1 MKDIKYETDRLIV
14 REWEK
19 EDYKD
24 LFELASD
31 SEITKFL
38 HYKTYENIEEAKNR
52 IENIRESYKSS
63 PLINNFAVVCKTDN
77 KVIGDVN
84 ISSYKPQAGGSG
96 YHSRKTNN
104 KKH

>member
-38 HYKTYENIEEAKNR
+38 HYKTYENIEEK
-52 IENIRESYKSS
+52 IELKI
-63 PLINNFAVVCKTDN
+63 
-77 KVIGDVN
+77 
-84 ISSYKPQAGGSG
+84 
-96 YHSRKTNN
+96 
-104 KKH
+104 